1 MPEDADAAER
11 PPPVDVPYR
20 ELPAETLRAVVES
33 FVLRE
38 GTEYGERDVALEVKV
53 AQVMRQ
59 LERGEVKILFDP
71 ASESVDIAVSRK
83 RTTRG

>member
-1 MPEDADAAER
+1 LSNVEER
-11 PPPVDVPYR
+11 PERSPPVEVPHR
-20 ELPAETLRAVVES
+20 ELTSDALRAVVES

-59 LERGEVKILFDP
+59 LDCGQVRLIFDP
-71 ASESVDIAVSRK
+71 DSESIDIVVAHSPSR
-83 RTTRG
+83 RQ